1 MTEMKGNP
9 WVGEAGR
16 AREIRRGLVVTAVIG
31 GMLLAAGC
39 RSDDAKA
46 EQGGE
51 GVSAGAST
59 KETGSAVK
67 DDATK
72 DSADDSGLRVTGVA
86 LAVVPTSLSA
96 VKCKTAVPES
106 YMAVISL
113 SKGHK
118 GGEITF
124 RYGAAS
130 GAMKTETM
138 TVPAGKTSV
147 TKSFVHS
154 EYVISNSLAAAQ
166 VNVVKPNFVASSTVR
181 PTGTCN
187 ESGFWDSSTTTGVT
201 GGY

>member
-31 GMLLAAGC
+31 GLLLASGC

-46 EQGGE
+46 EPGGE
-51 GVSAGAST
+51 VSAGASA
-59 KETGSAVK
+59 KETGSAAK

-72 DSADDSGLRVTGVA
+72 DSAGDSGLRVTGVA
-86 LAVVPTSLSA
+86 LAVVPVSLSA
-96 VKCKTAVPES
+96 VKCNTAVPQS

-113 SKGHK
+113 SEGHK

-147 TKSFVHS
+147 TKSFFHS
-154 EYVISNSLAAAQ
+154 EYIMGNSLAAAQ